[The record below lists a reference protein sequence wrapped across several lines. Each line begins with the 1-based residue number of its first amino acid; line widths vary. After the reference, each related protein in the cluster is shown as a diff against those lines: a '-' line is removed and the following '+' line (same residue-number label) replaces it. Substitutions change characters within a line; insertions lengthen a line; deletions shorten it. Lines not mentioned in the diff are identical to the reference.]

1 MSKTSSIDQ
10 LGWTQRFVESS
21 GRPCAGHSFDH
32 LRKSWWFNP
41 LNNSSMRLSKEG
53 ASYATTH
60 AKIHYYKHDLERIIL
75 PKTLLQLEKILDYP
89 YYIPKIKT
97 IVLFD
102 EMTSMTL
109 TLYNNDLQT
118 YLDNVQQFS

>member
-1 MSKTSSIDQ
+1 MSKSSSIDQ
-10 LGWTQRFVESS
+10 FGWTQRFIESS
-21 GRPCAGHSFDH
+21 GRPSAGHSFDRLH
-32 LRKSWWFNP
+32 KSWWFNP
-41 LNNSSMRLSKEG
+41 LNHSSMRLSKEG

-60 AKIHYYKHDLERIIL
+60 AKIRYYSHDLEKIIL

-89 YYIPKIKT
+89 YYIPKLKT
-97 IVLFD
+97 IVIFD

-118 YLDNVQQFS
+118 YLDNVQKFS

>member
-1 MSKTSSIDQ
+1 MSKSGSIDQ
-10 LGWTQRFVESS
+10 FGWTQRFIESS
-21 GRPCAGHSFDH
+21 GQPAAGHSFDH

-41 LNNSSMRLSKEG
+41 LNTSSMRLTKEG
-53 ASYATTH
+53 AGYATAH

-97 IVLFD
+97 IIVFD
-102 EMTSMTL
+102 ERTSMTL

-118 YLDNVQQFS
+118 YLDNVQKLG